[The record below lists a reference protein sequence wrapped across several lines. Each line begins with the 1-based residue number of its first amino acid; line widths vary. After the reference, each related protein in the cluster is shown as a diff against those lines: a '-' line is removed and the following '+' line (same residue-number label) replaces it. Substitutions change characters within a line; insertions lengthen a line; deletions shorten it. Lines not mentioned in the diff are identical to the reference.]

1 MKPFWAFGAFSA
13 FVVILSF
20 CITLSVFSNAS
31 PLPIAPDKASFI
43 IFQNHVKSAFIAGV
57 VILLVYGILKKRFA
71 KNLIHRTAFSISV
84 ITAIFSCVGYI
95 ASFIQIIFLPA
106 IILVL
111 IANLKIFESLKVF
124 IENNKL
130 PKIVLAIPLL
140 ESWLILSAMIT
151 PYIVSMLKLLKL

>member
-1 MKPFWAFGAFSA
+1 MKSFWVFGAFSA
-13 FVVILSF
+13 SVVILAF
-20 CITLSVFSNAS
+20 YIVLSMFSNAS
-31 PLPIAPDKASFI
+31 PLPVTPNKASFV

-57 VILLVYGILKKRFA
+57 VILFVYGVLKRRFA

-84 ITAIFSCVGYI
+84 ITAVFSCVGYI

-111 IANLKIFESLKVF
+111 IANLKILESLKVF

-130 PKIVLAIPLL
+130 PKIVLAIPFL
-140 ESWLILSAMIT
+140 ESWLILAAMIT
-151 PYIVSMLKLLKL
+151 PYIASMLKLLKI